1 MPIVFDRVIPILRI
15 FSVEKAKE
23 FYVGWLGFKVD
34 WEHEFEPNTPKY
46 IQVSRGNLVFHLSEH
61 YGDATPGSAVYVA
74 MQGVKE
80 FHAEITAKNY
90 KYLRPGIN
98 RTPWN
103 TWSVDL
109 LDPFGNKLR
118 FNEPI
123 APE

>member
-1 MPIVFDRVIPILRI
+1 MLQTVTPQFRI
-15 FSVEKAKE
+15 TDARRSLA
-23 FYVGWLGFKVD
+23 FYVDGLGFQVD

-46 IQVSRGNLVFHLSEH
+46 MQVSRGNLLFHLSEH
-61 YGDATPGSAVYVA
+61 YGDGTPGAAVYVA

-90 KYLRPGIN
+90 KYLRPGVQ

-103 TWSVDL
+103 TWAMDL

-118 FNEPI
+118 FNE
-123 APE
+123 AVQGD

>member
-1 MPIVFDRVIPILRI
+1 MPISFNRTVPILRM

-34 WEHEFEPNTPKY
+34 WEHEFEPDTPKY
-46 IQVSRGNLVFHLSEH
+46 MQVSRGNLVFHLSEH
-61 YGDATPGSAVYVA
+61 YGDGTPGAAVYVN

-80 FHAEITAKNY
+80 FHAEISAKNY
-90 KYLRPGIN
+90 KYYRPGVA

-103 TWSVDL
+103 TWAMDL

-118 FNEPI
+118 FNEP
-123 APE
+123 AQ

>member
-1 MPIVFDRVIPILRI
+1 MTITFNRVIPTLRM

-23 FYVGWLGFKVD
+23 FYVGWLGFQVD

-46 IQVSRGNLVFHLSEH
+46 MQVSRGNLVFHLSEH
-61 YGDATPGSAVYVA
+61 YGDGSPGAAVYVA

-103 TWSVDL
+103 TWALDL

-123 APE
+123 AQE

>member
-1 MPIVFDRVIPILRI
+1 MPIVFNRVIPTLRI

-46 IQVSRGNLVFHLSEH
+46 MQVSRGNLVFHLCEH
-61 YGDATPGSAVYVA
+61 YGDGTPGSAVYVA

>member
-1 MPIVFDRVIPILRI
+1 MPIEFTRVIPTLRM
-15 FSVEKAKE
+15 FNVEKAKE
-23 FYVGWLGFKVD
+23 FYVGWLGFQVD

-46 IQVSRGNLVFHLSEH
+46 MQVSRGNLVFHLSEH
-61 YGDATPGSAVYVA
+61 YGDGTPGAAVYVA
-74 MQGVKE
+74 MHGVKE

-103 TWSVDL
+103 TWALDL

>member
-1 MPIVFDRVIPILRI
+1 MAIEFTRVIPTLRM
-15 FSVEKAKE
+15 FSMEKAKE

-46 IQVSRGNLVFHLSEH
+46 MQVSRGNLIFHLSEH
-61 YGDATPGSAVYVA
+61 YGDGSPGAAVYVA
-74 MQGVKE
+74 MLGVKE

-103 TWSVDL
+103 TWALDL

-123 APE
+123 RE

>member
-1 MPIVFDRVIPILRI
+1 MPISFNRTVPILRM

-34 WEHEFEPNTPKY
+34 WEHEFEPDTPKY
-46 IQVSRGNLVFHLSEH
+46 MQVSRGNLVFHLSEH
-61 YGDATPGSAVYVA
+61 YGDGTPGAAVYVD

-80 FHAEITAKNY
+80 FHAEISAKNY
-90 KYLRPGIN
+90 KYYRPSVA

-103 TWSVDL
+103 TWAMDV

-118 FNEPI
+118 FNEP
-123 APE
+123 AQ